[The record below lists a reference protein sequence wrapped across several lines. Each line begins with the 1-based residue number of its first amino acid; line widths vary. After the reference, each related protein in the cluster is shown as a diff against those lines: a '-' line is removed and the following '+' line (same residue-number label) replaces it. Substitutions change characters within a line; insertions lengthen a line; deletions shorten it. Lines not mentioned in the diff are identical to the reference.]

1 MTAEVD
7 QLRQQIEELA
17 GRVIADHAL
26 LRQVLLMGS
35 TPQLRSTHVLVEKLA
50 EDGST
55 QSQFRAM
62 PHASRKAF
70 DDRRKQWLTAID
82 QELASRLAAMPNN

>member
-7 QLRQQIEELA
+7 QLRQQIDDLA

-26 LRQVLLMGS
+26 LRQVVLMGS
-35 TPQLRSTHVLVEKLA
+35 TPQLRSTHALVEKLS

-55 QSQFRAM
+55 QGQFRTL

-82 QELASRLAAMPNN
+82 QELASRQAAMPMN

>member
-1 MTAEVD
+1 MTAQID

-26 LRQVLLMGS
+26 LRQSLLVGS
-35 TPQLRSTHVLVEKLA
+35 TPQLRSTHALVEKLA

-55 QSQFRAM
+55 QSQFRMM

-70 DDRRKQWLTAID
+70 EERRKQWLAAID
-82 QELASRLAAMPNN
+82 QELASRAAAMPGD